1 MNLANIFRHPAS
13 PYVAPFALFL
23 ILTEIG
29 RWIPGSLLWIYPVK
43 TALAGVM
50 LVWFRRAYSEVKLEF
65 SWLAIAVGLVVFMLW
80 IGTEGYYPLL
90 SESQAISPYEL
101 TEGIWY
107 GALAWIGIRLF
118 GAAVIVPIMEELFWR
133 SFLLRY
139 LINTDFKQVTL
150 GTFSWYSLIWTV
162 LLFGLEHQR
171 WLAGIGAGILYT
183 LLLYRTKSLS
193 ACILAHAITNLALGI
208 YVLLTRHWE
217 YW

>member
-23 ILTEIG
+23 LLTEIV
-29 RWIPGSLLWIYPVK
+29 RWIPGSLLWIYPAK
-43 TALAGVM
+43 TALAGVL
-50 LVWFRRAYSEVKLEF
+50 LVWFRRTYSELKLEF

-90 SESQAISPYEL
+90 SESQTISPYKL

-107 GALAWIGIRLF
+107 GAMAWIGIRLF
-118 GAAVIVPIMEELFWR
+118 GSVVIVPIMEELFWR

-139 LINTDFKQVTL
+139 LINPDFKQVTL

-171 WLAGIGAGILYT
+171 WLAGIAAGILYT

-208 YVLLTRHWE
+208 YVLLTGHRE

>member
-1 MNLANIFRHPAS
+1 MNLANIFRHPAT

-23 ILTEIG
+23 LLTEIS
-29 RWIPGSLLWIYPVK
+29 RWIPDSLLWIYPAK
-43 TALAGVM
+43 TLLAGVL

-65 SWLAIAVGLVVFMLW
+65 SWLAIAVGLVVFLLW

-90 SESQAISPYEL
+90 SKPQAISPYEL
-101 TEGIWY
+101 VEGIWY
-107 GALAWIGIRLF
+107 GTMAWIGIRLF
-118 GAAVIVPIMEELFWR
+118 GAVVIVPIMEELFWR

-150 GTFSWYSLIWTV
+150 GTFSWSSLIWTV

-171 WLAGIGAGILYT
+171 WLAGMIAGLLYT
-183 LLLYRTKSLS
+183 LLLYRTKRLS
-193 ACILAHAITNLALGI
+193 APILAHSITNLALGI
-208 YVLLTRHWE
+208 YVLLTQHWE